1 MAGPRPPQM
10 EESGRKVFCVKF
22 KKELPGLN
30 ESPFDGHPLGQRIFD
45 NVSQEAWRQ
54 WLEHQKMILN
64 EYRLNLGKRE
74 HQEMLLAEMEKYF
87 FSEGTNL
94 PPGYVP
100 EGQGAK

>member
-1 MAGPRPPQM
+1 MSAPRAAAP
-10 EESGRKVFCVKF
+10 EESGRSVFCVKL
-22 KKELPGLN
+22 KKDLPGLK

-45 NVSQEAWRQ
+45 NVSQQAWAQ

-87 FSEGTNL
+87 FAEGTTL

-100 EGQGAK
+100 EGAK